1 LLFLGFDIGL
11 HNVMGDTTTPL
22 HQEAQKVLHKDSI
35 DTPTCLLTLCFDTQ
49 GRDHTIHAATPG
61 YVTYYRDPALHP
73 RRKYIGIVFD
83 RAHNLP
89 QPPNAARRR
98 QLGMLAYRLASTTT
112 ETLEEGD
119 ITTPTSASLA
129 PDSTTTPTADTDA
142 APLPS
147 LPGTSQQ
154 PSRKTTAVIKSIR
167 EGKVVETKL
176 TLRPGYQWR
185 QANYEIGEAGLRSEK
200 AMSVRPFRPGDRW
213 AAWRKKTARVA
224 RNAER
229 RALGRGGKK
238 KK

>member
-1 LLFLGFDIGL
+1 
-11 HNVMGDTTTPL
+11 
-22 HQEAQKVLHKDSI
+22 
-35 DTPTCLLTLCFDTQ
+35 
-49 GRDHTIHAATPG
+49 
-61 YVTYYRDPALHP
+61 
-73 RRKYIGIVFD
+73 
-83 RAHNLP
+83 
-89 QPPNAARRR
+89 
-98 QLGMLAYRLASTTT
+98 MLAYRLPSTTT

-119 ITTPTSASLA
+119 TTTLTSAALA
-129 PDSTTTPTADTDA
+129 PDSTTTIDA
-142 APLPS
+142 NASAGELPPLHH
-147 LPGTSQQ
+147 TSQQ

-200 AMSVRPFRPGDRW
+200 ATSVRPFRPGDRW